1 MPAID
6 DTMVE
11 FLRGPN
17 ATLLGTRDKLNVPAI
32 ARPIGCWVLPDRER
46 LIAFLADAR
55 AVTHIR
61 ETRVLSLVAVRPT
74 TYEGY
79 QIKAADAE
87 VRALDEPER
96 TELVESRARLLEEM
110 MRVGLTWETADQ
122 LVPKVDSTVMAAV
135 FSPLA
140 IYNQTPGQGAGERRE
155 S

>member
-1 MPAID
+1 
-6 DTMVE
+6 MVE

-17 ATLLGTRDKLNVPAI
+17 AMLLGTRDRLNVPAI
-32 ARPIGCWVLPDRER
+32 TRPIACWVLPDRER

-55 AVTHIR
+55 AVTHIQ
-61 ETRVLSLVAVRPT
+61 ETRVLALVAVRPT

-79 QIKAADAE
+79 QIKSADAE
-87 VRALDEPER
+87 IRAVDEPAR
-96 TELVESRARLLEEM
+96 TELVENRARLLEEM

-122 LVPKVDSTVMAAV
+122 LVPKVDSAVTAAV